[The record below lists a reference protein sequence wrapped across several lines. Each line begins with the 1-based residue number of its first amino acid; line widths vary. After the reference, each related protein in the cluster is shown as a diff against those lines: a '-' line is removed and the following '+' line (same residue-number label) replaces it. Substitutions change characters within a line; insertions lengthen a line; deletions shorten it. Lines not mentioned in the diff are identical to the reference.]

1 MVIHY
6 CYKYRLNTFNRVKF
20 AHCNF
25 CPSTLAISPC
35 LEFAQ
40 AQLCFKRDKIWDF
53 AHPFTRVKIKH
64 GQIVPCIQ
72 YTHTLPCLLL
82 CFSGTSYNN
91 PAVHYLDYFYPSFPG
106 TRRNQQCW
114 WRPPLLQGSPHYTT
128 HWERPAGSQSP
139 TGLECPH
146 TAGRSE
152 AYRRP
157 NKHTNAPYLQ
167 RGKRSCIHIH

>member
-1 MVIHY
+1 MGIRPV
-6 CYKYRLNTFNRVKF
+6 LNWPIYEGENKTWSNSSLYTV
-20 AHCNF
+20 
-25 CPSTLAISPC
+25 
-35 LEFAQ
+35 
-40 AQLCFKRDKIWDF
+40 
-53 AHPFTRVKIKH
+53 FT
-64 GQIVPCIQ
+64 
-72 YTHTLPCLLL
+72 YFTMLTM

-106 TRRNQQCW
+106 TQRNQQCW

-152 AYRRP
+152 AYRRL
-157 NKHTNAPYLQ
+157 NKHTNAPYLH
-167 RGKRSCIHIH
+167 RGKSYIHIH